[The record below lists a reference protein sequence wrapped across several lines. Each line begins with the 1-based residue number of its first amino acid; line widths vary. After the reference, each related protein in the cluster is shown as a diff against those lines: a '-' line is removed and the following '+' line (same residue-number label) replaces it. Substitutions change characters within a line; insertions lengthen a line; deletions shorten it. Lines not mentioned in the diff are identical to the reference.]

1 MNNFYTKQI
10 HSRHNRCFASTA
22 IHCAPPRT
30 RRSAHW
36 SVRAYRGDFVC
47 DDNTQLLC
55 HTITI
60 SPCNIHNS
68 NTKQNPHRCLNV
80 FSDAIPYEPHGGGTA
95 VSCRYLWMLSMSYV
109 VVVCAR
115 VRVFVCMLSIW
126 EHSGQQS
133 AASKIRMRLKR
144 FRILFYFFR
153 WFIHSNCWL
162 CMYSKC
168 RHSLFQHKHT
178 HIEVGDT
185 VWERRFVSP
194 GTKAVCMYATNGS
207 KQACDW

>member
-68 NTKQNPHRCLNV
+68 NTKQNPHRCLNG
-80 FSDAIPYEPHGGGTA
+80 FSDAIPYEPHEGGNR
-95 VSCRYLWMLSMSYV
+95 CFLSVFVNV
-109 VVVCAR
+109 VDVVCCCC
-115 VRVFVCMLSIW
+115 VCACACVCVYVIHLGAQRPTVSSI
-126 EHSGQQS
+126 EDPNATETVPH
-133 AASKIRMRLKR
+133 
-144 FRILFYFFR
+144 FILFFSVIYT
-153 WFIHSNCWL
+153 
-162 CMYSKC
+162 
-168 RHSLFQHKHT
+168 Q
-178 HIEVGDT
+178 
-185 VWERRFVSP
+185 
-194 GTKAVCMYATNGS
+194 
-207 KQACDW
+207 